1 MKNEQLNDFQ
11 EKFQLFQE
19 CVLAWLSELDEDLLR
34 VKASVR
40 SPSSQDLGATNRN
53 EREVNVIPFPAY
65 PRSRIQTE
73 KPVA

>member
-34 VKASVR
+34 LKASVK
-40 SPSSQDLGATNRN
+40 SPLSPDHGAMNRN

-65 PRSRIQTE
+65 PKSRIRAE